1 MALVIPFLRTSPWY
15 LIFGLLI
22 GFLNYRST
30 ERFRRVTGRSPW
42 GIPPIVWALA
52 SVFISLLVT
61 VLAFIAMSTSQR
73 RRMRQGGG
81 GFPGGFPGS
90 GGGMGTPGPYGGH
103 ASRNLPYPQATRPPT
118 VPATATVKEAAPPP
132 TAESAPPSWQPDPS
146 GRFDFR
152 YWNGE
157 EWTEFVSKGGV
168 SSEDPF

>member
-15 LIFGLLI
+15 LVFGVLI

-61 VLAFIAMSTSQR
+61 VLAFIAMATSQR
-73 RRMRQGGG
+73 RGMRQGGG
-81 GFPGGFPGS
+81 GYPGGFPGS
-90 GGGMGTPGPYGGH
+90 GGAGGAPGPYGGH
-103 ASRNLPYPQATRPPT
+103 ASRHLPYPQPT
-118 VPATATVKEAAPPP
+118 LSTKSSSIPATATQVTPAPV
-132 TAESAPPSWQPDPS
+132 SAPPSWQADPS

-157 EWTEFVSKGGV
+157 EWTEFVSQDGE
-168 SSEDPF
+168 SSTDPF